1 MGPCFGPS
9 SQNMVVL
16 WQRHGISIVILKD
29 SKPRPVGASL
39 EDRDLREAIILKDYL
54 TKLFTRVR
62 RSTRLGGDSILPSC
76 QSMGTSVTSRA
87 DSDRDAVDVF
97 FNAAIKKRKKAMAF
111 RFFDVDS

>member
-1 MGPCFGPS
+1 MATKRDDQMGPCFGPS

-54 TKLFTRVR
+54 TKLFNESAEVNKVGR
-62 RSTRLGGDSILPSC
+62 
-76 QSMGTSVTSRA
+76 
-87 DSDRDAVDVF
+87 
-97 FNAAIKKRKKAMAF
+97 
-111 RFFDVDS
+111 